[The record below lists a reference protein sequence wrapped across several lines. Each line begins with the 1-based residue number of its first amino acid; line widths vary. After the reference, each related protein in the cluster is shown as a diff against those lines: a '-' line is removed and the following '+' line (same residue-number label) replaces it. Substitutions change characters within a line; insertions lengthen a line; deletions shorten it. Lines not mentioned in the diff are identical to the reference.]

1 MKSYKGIAIS
11 QRETTIVSCKVSIS
25 YIILHHVRITLSH
38 ASFCRHP
45 LHLCIKFHQVSSG
58 VPCVNLNTS
67 SPCFAFIQLKVVQN
81 QNKEFASDC
90 QTPWNWF
97 LSMSSICH
105 SRLLQILHWGLF
117 SSIVSMAYHLNPT
130 AATKLE
136 QICTLNNPSNLPL
149 VYNDNPILL
158 ENQFIPR

>member
-1 MKSYKGIAIS
+1 MESYKGIAIS
-11 QRETTIVSCKVSIS
+11 QREATIVSCKVSIS

-38 ASFCRHP
+38 ASFCLHP
-45 LHLCIKFHQVSSG
+45 LYLCIKFHQLLRIIWSALRQSQHIFTVF
-58 VPCVNLNTS
+58 
-67 SPCFAFIQLKVVQN
+67 CFHPVESCAESH
-81 QNKEFASDC
+81 KEFASDC

-149 VYNDNPILL
+149 DT
-158 ENQFIPR
+158 